1 MRLSTTPVT
10 RAALAVLTAG
20 VVLLATSACGPG
32 SGTGAVSSAA
42 TAAAGSG
49 TIADAEVLSPD
60 DLRAYQGGSSARLAS
75 TALVPVAD
83 APSPTLPVTVTD
95 SQGTKVTVTD
105 TSRIL
110 TLDVYGTLSRIV
122 YELGLGK
129 SLVGRDTSSDFD
141 EIADLPNVTPGGHDV
156 TAEAILGLSPSVI
169 VTDTSIG
176 PWDVILQMRDAGIP
190 VVVVDSERSLD
201 NIADL
206 TNQVATAL
214 GVPEV
219 GKKLADRTQQEVDAE
234 VAQIAKVAP
243 ATEGQKLRTIFLYV
257 RGQAGV
263 YYLFGEGSGA
273 DALIDG
279 LGGYDVAKE
288 IGWEGMRP
296 VNDEAIISAQPEV
309 ILMMTKGLESA
320 GGISGLLDR
329 LPALAQTPAGQHQR
343 IIDMPDSEILSFGPQ
358 SAQVLDALAQAMY
371 APQQH
376 PSAVPAS

>member
-1 MRLSTTPVT
+1 VRLSTTRVT
-10 RAALAVLTAG
+10 RIAIAVCTAG
-20 VVLLATSACGPG
+20 AVLLATTACSSASDGA
-32 SGTGAVSSAA
+32 TGATSAA
-42 TAAAGSG
+42 VSTG
-49 TIADAEVLSPD
+49 TIADAAAMTPD
-60 DLRAYQGGSSARLAS
+60 ELRAYQGASSARLAD
-75 TALVPVAD
+75 TALTPVATD
-83 APSPTLPVTVTD
+83 PTPTLPVTVTD

-122 YELGLGK
+122 YELGLG
-129 SLVGRDTSSDFD
+129 SSMVGRDTSSNFA
-141 EIADLPNVTPGGHDV
+141 EIADLPNVTPGGHEV
-156 TAEAILGLSPSVI
+156 TAEAILALSPSVI

-201 NIADL
+201 NVGAL
-206 TNQVATAL
+206 TNQVAAAL
-214 GVPEV
+214 GVPDA
-219 GKKLADRTQQEVDAE
+219 GKTLADRTQQEVDAE
-234 VAQIAKVAP
+234 TAAIAKVAP
-243 ATEGQKLRTIFLYV
+243 ATEGEKLRTVFLYV
-257 RGQAGV
+257 RGQSGV

-279 LGGYDVAKE
+279 IGGYDVAKE

-296 VNDEAIISAQPEV
+296 VTDEAIIAAQPEV
-309 ILMMTKGLESA
+309 ILMMTKGLESV
-320 GGISGLLDR
+320 GGVSGLLEK

-358 SAQVLDALAQAMY
+358 SAQVLDAVAQAMY

-376 PSAVPAS
+376 PVAVSDQ